1 MKQGKSLQDLRREL
15 QRQRNN
21 RQDFIADT
29 RSIQINSNSAGS
41 SLSIATDNQNFC
53 FNIGELAHQQ
63 IAARLNIPFRY
74 YQKMQVENPEL
85 LDRNVNT
92 WFSQNPEHRM
102 IRVLDGNVRAFLS
115 DRYRRLD
122 NLELCAAV
130 LPVIKQMK
138 GANIESCEVTPSRL
152 YLKVINKKLKAE
164 VAVGDVVQAGFVISN
179 SEVGLGSVRVEP
191 LVFRLVC
198 KNGLIC
204 KDFAQKKY
212 HVGKQISSSD
222 DSAYLLY
229 SDETLAQDDK
239 AFFMKVQDIV
249 RSAVDESKFLLT
261 VNKLRDSKNISLA
274 HEPVKA
280 VEILADTFQLS
291 ENERGDILR
300 QLFIA
305 GDNSRYGL
313 INAVTAASKIAN
325 SYDRATELE
334 RIGGEILAL
343 PAPRNFLPTV
353 SAEVI
358 DLPYELTEQVAQG
371 VVFMCSFFHCLAYH
385 DSSLDI
391 RVADNVLFL
400 AINDDQA
407 DVHLTFNPNQIYSLI
422 QNLQIALSH
431 ISVADLEDE
440 KNFGNLDILISTDD
454 SVEKLVA
461 C

>member
-1 MKQGKSLQDLRREL
+1 MKQGKSLQNLGREL

-29 RSIQINSNSAGS
+29 RSIQMQSNSIGS

-53 FNIGELAHQQ
+53 FSIGELAHQQ

-74 YQKMQVENPEL
+74 YQKMQAETPDL
-85 LDRNVNT
+85 LDENVNR
-92 WFSQNPEHRM
+92 WFIQNPERRL

-130 LPVIKQMK
+130 LPVIQEMK
-138 GANIESCEVTPSRL
+138 GANVESCEVTPSRL

-204 KDFAQKKY
+204 KDFAKKKY
-212 HVGKQISSSD
+212 HIGKQIDSID
-222 DSAYLLY
+222 DSAYELY

-249 RSAVDESKFLLT
+249 RSAVDESKFLLA
-261 VNKLRDSKNISLA
+261 VNKLRDSKNIPLT

-280 VEILADTFQLS
+280 VEILADKFQLS

-300 QLFIA
+300 QLFIG

-313 INAVTAASKIAN
+313 INAVTAASKIAK

-358 DLPYELTEQVAQG
+358 DVPYELTEQVA
-371 VVFMCSFFHCLAYH
+371 
-385 DSSLDI
+385 
-391 RVADNVLFL
+391 
-400 AINDDQA
+400 
-407 DVHLTFNPNQIYSLI
+407 
-422 QNLQIALSH
+422 
-431 ISVADLEDE
+431 
-440 KNFGNLDILISTDD
+440 
-454 SVEKLVA
+454 
-461 C
+461 